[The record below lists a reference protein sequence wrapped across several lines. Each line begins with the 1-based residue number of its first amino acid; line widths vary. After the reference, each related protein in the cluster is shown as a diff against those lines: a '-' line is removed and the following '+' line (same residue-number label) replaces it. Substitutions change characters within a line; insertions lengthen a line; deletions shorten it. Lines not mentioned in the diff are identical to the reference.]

1 MEQSKIKALLVED
14 NPGDARLI
22 REMLIDSNGAG
33 GIDMQH
39 YSRLSEAID
48 YLGTNSTDVVL
59 LDLSLPDSEGLDTLA
74 SLYTATRQL
83 PVVIL
88 TGLDDEITA
97 TKAVHEGAQDYL
109 VKGQFDGDLLV
120 HSIRYAIER
129 QRLRMEL
136 EKTRKQQLEMKD
148 RFLSRVSH
156 EFRTPLAAIHQF
168 VTIMLDGLAG
178 DLTPEQYD
186 YLEISLNNVK
196 QLRSM
201 VDDLLEV
208 TRAQT
213 DRLKIYPQ
221 STPLTGLI
229 SETMEAIQIA
239 DGKDI
244 SLIKE
249 LPSDLPPA
257 YADPNR
263 VRQILVNL
271 LNNAI
276 QFTPEK
282 GTITVRAEVYS
293 EDADYLCIS
302 VADTGCGISAEEQE
316 LVFEYLYQVDNDT
329 DTIRRGLGLGLNICQ
344 ELVLRQ
350 NGEIWVESEI
360 GKGSTFFF
368 TLPIFSLKRFLSP
381 IFTEQN
387 LQTGTLALITVELPQ
402 IEKGWTTERDGAVI
416 QEAWNIIQRLT
427 PEDVALLL
435 PIIPQPQSKTAFF
448 IITFTDLL
456 DTKALFSQIQEHLA
470 HCQNLENKYSKP
482 VISFTMLDLP
492 SADDTLTED
501 ELIEG
506 IIKNAETQIDIAFS
520 NKRG

>member
-1 MEQSKIKALLVED
+1 MNQSKIKALLVED

-22 REMLIDSNGAG
+22 REMLIESNGAD
-33 GIDMQH
+33 GIDLQH
-39 YSRLSEAID
+39 YDRLSEAIN
-48 YLGTNSTDVVL
+48 YLGTSSTDVVL
-59 LDLSLPDSEGLDTLA
+59 LDLSLPDSQGLNTLA
-74 SLYTATRQL
+74 SLHIATKQL

-129 QRLRMEL
+129 NRLRMEL
-136 EKTRKQQLEMKD
+136 EKTRQQQLEMKD

-168 VTIMLDGLAG
+168 VTIMLDGLTG
-178 DLTPEQYD
+178 DLTPEQHD

-221 STPLTGLI
+221 SAPLTRLI

-239 DGKDI
+239 DSKEI
-244 SLIKE
+244 TLLKE

-271 LNNAI
+271 INNAI

-282 GTITVRAEVYS
+282 GTVTVRAEIYS
-293 EDADYLCIS
+293 EDTDFLCVS
-302 VADTGCGISAEEQE
+302 VTDTGCGISAEEQE
-316 LVFEYLYQVDNDT
+316 LVFEYLYQVENDT

-350 NGEIWVESEI
+350 NGEIWVKSEI

-368 TLPIFSLKRFLSP
+368 TLPIFSLRRFLSP
-381 IFTEQN
+381 ILTEQN
-387 LQTGTLALITVELPQ
+387 LQTGTLALITIELSQ
-402 IEKGWTTERDGAVI
+402 TEKSRTTESNGAVI
-416 QEAWNIIQRLT
+416 QEAWNIIRHLI

-435 PIIPQPQSKTAFF
+435 PIMPQTQPKIDFF
-448 IITFTDLL
+448 IVTFTDQL
-456 DTKALFSQIQEHLA
+456 DTEALFSQIQEHLA
-470 HCQNLENKYSKP
+470 YCQNLKNEDFKP

-492 SADDTLTED
+492 SADHTPSID

-506 IIKNAETQIDIAFS
+506 IVKNTETQIEIAFN